1 MATIGSLSVKL
12 GLVTV
17 EWDQATEKA
26 KRQAKDLQTAFNNL
40 GSGFKKAAE
49 MWKEFGG
56 AIGSVGIGALI
67 QQTIQLSGE
76 VKDLAEGFGI
86 TVSQTLAFR
95 DALMGAGADAASA
108 GKMMSTLF
116 AKIDDAQQGNDKAV
130 AQFEKLGISFKEIKA
145 ADPYD
150 MILRVAQG
158 FDNIASKAEKAKLV
172 KEFFGKAGIQLDI
185 KEVTDVLEQGT
196 DRFDK
201 YAEGIKA
208 VGQVSDR
215 LRKNFENLQIAF
227 AQLMAPFSEGS
238 VVKVETYLKILQA
251 LAAGGIAFGIMKIA
265 VAFYEL
271 SKAIMAAQAAGA
283 LFNLTAGAAS
293 PIGIAIK
300 LLAAGAAAIVFFAG
314 GSSDAAKAPSTTG
327 GEGAGAGG
335 SNGAET
341 TSTKEALNKR
351 SQVELTRELTKLD
364 AQRAKIQMDFL
375 NQDELANQLALSELT
390 MREKLLQIDQK
401 LANELRSM
409 GDDASKDLITQT
421 KALAQAEKIRTVE
434 EAYDREQ
441 LLRAKKLYDLKQK
454 MFENE
459 QNYLRSLGNIGADY
473 EQETPEQIR
482 EAEDARIRA
491 RVGLSNQVK
500 ETARLTDLDN
510 KRLEFSNSQLMLDER
525 QANLAMERFDLEAK
539 IADYRR
545 EAMAKGE
552 TNQNVIEAMVR
563 TIREAGEET
572 IRLKQQTIDTQRTFE
587 YGWTQAYNSFMDNAT
602 NAANAGRD
610 TFNAFTSN
618 MNSAIDN
625 FVKTGKLSFK
635 DLARSIISDL
645 IAIQLKASVLGMFR
659 GLSSIFSFGSGG
671 SMVGADYSL
680 SSGSSGLGLKFKA
693 SGGDVSSNAPYIVG
707 EQGPELFVP
716 NRSGSIIPNH
726 ALAGSM
732 GGGTNVTNV
741 NINAIDTKSFEER
754 LMNSPNA
761 IWAANQYANKS
772 LAIGRGRS

>member
-17 EWDQATEKA
+17 EWDSATEKA

-40 GSGFKKAAE
+40 GSGFKKAAD
-49 MWKEFGG
+49 MWRDFGG
-56 AIGSVGIGALI
+56 AIGTVGIGALI

-108 GKMMSTLF
+108 SKMMSTLF
-116 AKIDDAQQGNDKAV
+116 SKIDDAQQGNDKAV

-150 MILRVAQG
+150 LILRVAQG
-158 FDNIASKAEKAKLV
+158 FDNIASKAEKAKVV

-185 KEVTDVLEQGT
+185 KEVSDVLEQGT

-283 LFNLTAGAAS
+283 LFNLTAGGAS
-293 PIGIAIK
+293 PIGLAIK
-300 LLAAGAAAIVFFAG
+300 LLAAGAAAIVFFSGGKPDAASPPKSSTG
-314 GSSDAAKAPSTTG
+314 QGSSGSSTTG
-327 GEGAGAGG
+327 E
-335 SNGAET
+335 EFD
-341 TSTKEALNKR
+341 KDVLNKR
-351 SQVELTRELTKLD
+351 SQVELTRELTKLEM
-364 AQRAKIQMDFL
+364 QRAKIQMDFL
-375 NQDELANQLALSELT
+375 NQDELSNQLALSQLS
-390 MREKLLQIDQK
+390 MKEKLLQIDQK
-401 LANELRSM
+401 LANELRTM
-409 GDDASKDLITQT
+409 GNSASKDLILQT
-421 KALAQAEKIRTVE
+421 KALAQAEKIKTVE

-441 LLRAKKLYDLKQK
+441 LLRAKKLYELKQK

-459 QNYLRSLGNIGADY
+459 QNYLRSLGNTGADY

-510 KRLEFSNSQLMLDER
+510 KRLEFSNSQMMLDER
-525 QANLAMERFDLEAK
+525 QVNLAMERYDLEAK

-545 EAMAKGE
+545 EAMGKGE
-552 TNQNVIEAMVR
+552 TNQTVIEAMVKTLR
-563 TIREAGEET
+563 DAGEET

-635 DLARSIISDL
+635 DLARSIIADL

-659 GLSSIFSFGSGG
+659 GLSSIFSMGSGG

-732 GGGTNVTNV
+732 GGSTNVTNV
-741 NINAIDTKSFEER
+741 NINAIDTKSFEDR
-754 LMNSPNA
+754 LLNSPNA

>member
-26 KRQAKDLQTAFNNL
+26 KKQAKDLQTAFNNL
-40 GSGFKKAAE
+40 GTGFKKASDL
-49 MWKEFGG
+49 WKEFGG
-56 AIGSVGIGALI
+56 VIGAVSIGGLI
-67 QQTIQLSGE
+67 QQTIQLTAE
-76 VKDLAEGFGI
+76 IKDLSEGFGI

-130 AQFEKLGISFKEIKA
+130 AQFEKLGITFKEIKET
-145 ADPYD
+145 DPYD

-158 FDNIASKAEKAKLV
+158 FDQITNKAEKAKLV
-172 KEFFGKAGIQLDI
+172 KEFFSKAGIQLDI
-185 KEVTDVLEQGT
+185 KEVSAVLAEGT

-208 VGQVSDR
+208 VGQISDN
-215 LRKNFENLQIAF
+215 LAKNFENLKIAF
-227 AQLMAPFSEGS
+227 AQLMAPFADTS
-238 VVKVETYLKILQA
+238 VVKIETYLKILQA
-251 LAAGGIAFGIMKIA
+251 IAAGGIALGVMKIA
-265 VAFYEL
+265 VAFFEL
-271 SKAIMAAQAAGA
+271 SKAILAANAAGA
-283 LFNLTAGAAS
+283 LFNATAGGVS
-293 PIGIAIK
+293 PIGLAIK
-300 LLAAGAAAIVFFAG
+300 LLAAGAAAIVFFSG
-314 GSSDAAKAPSTTG
+314 GSADAAKGSAPSGPADVG
-327 GEGAGAGG
+327 GGADSGSEG
-335 SNGAET
+335 SM
-341 TSTKEALNKR
+341 TKEAMNKR

-364 AQRAKIQMDFL
+364 MERAKIQADFL
-375 NQDELANQLALSELT
+375 NQDQLHNQLALSQLT

-421 KALAQAEKIRTVE
+421 KALASAEKIRATE

-441 LLRAKKLYDLKQK
+441 LLRAKSLYEVKQK
-454 MFENE
+454 MFESE
-459 QNYLRSLGNIGADY
+459 MNYLRSLGNIGADF

-510 KRLEFSNSQLMLDER
+510 KRLEFSNGQLLLDER
-525 QANLAMERFDLEAK
+525 QATLAMERYDLEMK

-545 EAMAKGE
+545 EAMSKGE
-552 TNQNVIEAMVR
+552 TNKTVIEAMVQ
-563 TIREAGEET
+563 TIRDAGEET
-572 IRLKQQTIDTQRTFE
+572 IRLKQQTIDAQRTFE
-587 YGWTQAYNSFMDNAT
+587 YGWTQAYNSFMDSAT
-602 NAANAGRD
+602 NAANQGRD
-610 TFNAFTSN
+610 VFNAFTNN
-618 MNSAIDN
+618 MTSAIDN

-635 DLARSIISDL
+635 DLARSIIADL

-680 SSGSSGLGLKFKA
+680 STGSSYGLKA
-693 SGGDVSSNAPYIVG
+693 RAMGGDVSSNAPYIVG

-726 ALAGSM
+726 ALANSM

>member
-40 GSGFKKAAE
+40 GTGFKKASDL
-49 MWKEFGG
+49 WKEFGG
-56 AIGSVGIGALI
+56 VIGAVSIGGLI
-67 QQTIQLSGE
+67 QQTIQLTAE
-76 VKDLAEGFGI
+76 IKDLSEGFGI

-116 AKIDDAQQGNDKAV
+116 AKIDDAQQGNDKVV
-130 AQFEKLGISFKEIKA
+130 AQFEKLGITFREIKET
-145 ADPYD
+145 DPYD

-158 FDNIASKAEKAKLV
+158 FDQITNKAEKAKLV

-185 KEVTDVLEQGT
+185 KEVSQVLEQGA

-208 VGQVSDR
+208 VGQISDN
-215 LRKNFENLQIAF
+215 LAKNFENLKIAF
-227 AQLMAPFSEGS
+227 AQLMAPFADTS
-238 VVKVETYLKILQA
+238 VVKIETYLKILQA
-251 LAAGGIAFGIMKIA
+251 LAAGGIALGVMKIA
-265 VAFYEL
+265 VAFFEL
-271 SKAIMAAQAAGA
+271 SKAILAANAAGA
-283 LFNLTAGAAS
+283 LFNATAGGVS
-293 PIGIAIK
+293 PIGLAIK
-300 LLAAGAAAIVFFAG
+300 LLAAGAAAIVFFSG
-314 GSSDAAKAPSTTG
+314 GSADAAKGSAPSGPSDVG
-327 GEGAGAGG
+327 GGADSGSEG
-335 SNGAET
+335 SM
-341 TSTKEALNKR
+341 TKEAMNKR

-364 AQRAKIQMDFL
+364 MERAKIQADFL
-375 NQDELANQLALSELT
+375 NQDQLHNQLALSQLT

-421 KALAQAEKIRTVE
+421 KALASAEKIRATE

-441 LLRAKKLYDLKQK
+441 LLRAKSLYEVKQK
-454 MFENE
+454 MFESE
-459 QNYLRSLGNIGADY
+459 MNYLRSLGNIGADF

-510 KRLEFSNSQLMLDER
+510 KRLEFSNGQLLLDER
-525 QANLAMERFDLEAK
+525 QATLAMERYDLEMK

-545 EAMAKGE
+545 EAMSKGE
-552 TNQNVIEAMVR
+552 TNKTVIEAMVQ
-563 TIREAGEET
+563 TIRDAGEET
-572 IRLKQQTIDTQRTFE
+572 IRLKQQTIDAQRTFE
-587 YGWTQAYNSFMDNAT
+587 YGWTQAYNSFMDSAT
-602 NAANAGRD
+602 NAANQGRD
-610 TFNAFTSN
+610 VFNAFTNN

-635 DLARSIISDL
+635 DLARSIIADL

-680 SSGSSGLGLKFKA
+680 SSGSSYGLKA
-693 SGGDVSSNAPYIVG
+693 RAMGGDVSSNAPYIVG

-726 ALAGSM
+726 ALASSM
-732 GGGTNVTNV
+732 GGSTNVTNV

-754 LMNSPNA
+754 LLNSPNA
-761 IWAANQYANKS
+761 VWAANQYANKS